1 MKRTLVLL
9 FILSLLAA
17 FPVRGHESTPPT
29 PPAPAKPAKPA
40 EHPAPPSEPMD
51 HDGGQGQTMTFNVNP
66 GEDLEV
72 DTSGDI
78 EVKTWD
84 KNEVFINAMDSDED
98 SRLSST
104 RIGKIVRVNSRGEYA
119 DISITVPS
127 KFNVDVVTSS
137 GTIQFRGG
145 ISGTINASTGGGDID
160 MDNATGE
167 VDLKT
172 SGGTINIKDIDG
184 NAQLHSGGGE
194 IYVGRVTGNLDIY
207 SGGGD
212 LSLNDVGKNLDA
224 KTGGGNIDAGNV
236 GGIANLST
244 GGGDVSIGTVKGKLN
259 AGTGGGSISA
269 GKVEGS
275 VIAKTSGGDIDLGG
289 ATGAVIARSSG
300 GSINVDDVHG
310 SLDASTSGGDV
321 AAKLRPT
328 GTGPNSIAS
337 AGGDITLYIPET
349 AKVTIDAVIRIRGRW
364 TTRSE
369 ESEIQSD
376 FKATSY
382 VKDEDQSEIRG
393 TYTLNGGGEQISLET
408 VNSNITIRILR

>member
-9 FILSLLAA
+9 LFISLLAA
-17 FPVRGHESTPPT
+17 FPARGHEQKPPK
-29 PPAPAKPAKPA
+29 PPKAPVVVTTENE
-40 EHPAPPSEPMD
+40 EHDAD
-51 HDGGQGQTMTFNVNP
+51 GQTIEFNVNP

-84 KNEVFINAMDSDED
+84 KNEVLINSMDSDED
-98 SRLSST
+98 SRVSST
-104 RIGKIVRVNSRGEYA
+104 RVGKIVRVNSRGEYA

-137 GTIQFRGG
+137 GEIQFKGP

-172 SGGTINIKDIDG
+172 SGGAINVKDIDG
-184 NAQLHSGGGE
+184 NAQLHSSGGE

-212 LSLNDVGKNLDA
+212 LGLNDVGKNLNA

-236 GGIANLST
+236 GGTATLST

-269 GKVEGS
+269 GKVENS
-275 VIAKTSGGDIDLGG
+275 VTAKTSGGDIELGG

-300 GSINVDDVHG
+300 GSISVDNVVG
-310 SLDASTSGGDV
+310 SLDAATSGGDV
-321 AAKLRPT
+321 EAKLRPN

-337 AGGDITLYIPET
+337 AGGDIMLYIPES

-376 FKATSY
+376 FKSSSY
-382 VKDEDQSEIRG
+382 TKDEEQSEIRG
-393 TYTLNGGGEQISLET
+393 KYLINGGGEEITLET
-408 VNSNITIRILR
+408 VNSNIAIRILK

>member
-1 MKRTLVLL
+1 MKRILVLL
-9 FILSLLAA
+9 FIISLLAA
-17 FPVRGHESTPPT
+17 FPVRGNEPKPPK
-29 PPAPAKPAKPA
+29 PPKPA
-40 EHPAPPSEPMD
+40 EHPQPAIAPSQHEE
-51 HDGGQGQTMTFNVNP
+51 GAGQTMTFNVNP

-84 KNEVFINAMDSDED
+84 KNEVLVNAMDSDEE

-104 RIGKIVRVNSRGEYA
+104 RVGKIVRVNSHGEYA

-127 KFNVDVVTSS
+127 RFNIDVVTSS
-137 GTIQFRGG
+137 GEIQFKGAITG
-145 ISGTINASTGGGDID
+145 MINASTGGGDID

-172 SGGTINIKDIDG
+172 SGGTINIKDMDG
-184 NAQLHSGGGE
+184 NAQLHSSGGE
-194 IYVGRVTGNLDIY
+194 IYVGRVTGNLDIF

-236 GGIANLST
+236 GGTATLST

-269 GKVEGS
+269 GKVESS
-275 VIAKTSGGDIDLGG
+275 VTAKTSGGDIELGG

-300 GSINVDDVHG
+300 GSITVDDMVG
-310 SLDASTSGGDV
+310 TLDASTSGGDV
-321 AAKLRPT
+321 MAKLRPT
-328 GTGPNSIAS
+328 GIGPNSIAS

-382 VKDEDQSEIRG
+382 VKDEDQSEVRG
-393 TYTLNGGGEQISLET
+393 KYAINGGGEQIILET
-408 VNSNITIRILR
+408 VNSNITIRILK